1 MTENKTIRNGN
12 PQPNV
17 VQQVQKDPRTLCVEK
32 GRILRRQIRASD
44 GEAAMLFKEPRQTA
58 QADPNLE
65 NKLDPPT
72 AFSIQ
77 TLDPEDGEDIE
88 ITAKDFD
95 PDTTWWADSYILIN
109 WAPTETTSHGK
120 WKNLINVRN
129 GEIVALDN
137 ASRALHKPALH
148 WSDVVFIQWMNEC
161 QKHKDTTGQP
171 ASDLR
176 YVFRYNITNPIT
188 HSVVAGILSK
198 HGQSPEPWMECK
210 VSPNSLDGKALLGTP
225 NGVGVAYLLIQHKK
239 EFGSKRVGSIDI
251 LTVSNDSDLGTLH
264 DEQKSYA
271 LRFEIVEAN
280 PEGPVGPQ
288 QTGVKRNAMEEQH
301 EEDTP
306 TKKFRPKAG

>member
-1 MTENKTIRNGN
+1 
-12 PQPNV
+12 
-17 VQQVQKDPRTLCVEK
+17 
-32 GRILRRQIRASD
+32 
-44 GEAAMLFKEPRQTA
+44 MLFKEPRQTA

-65 NKLDPPT
+65 NKLDPLT

-77 TLDPEDGEDIE
+77 TLDPEDVEDME
-88 ITAKDFD
+88 IIAKEFD

-137 ASRALHKPALH
+137 ASRALHQPELH

-176 YVFRYNITNPIT
+176 YVFRYNITNKLT
-188 HSVVAGILSK
+188 HNVIEEILNKRK
-198 HGQSPEPWMECK
+198 HSSEPPEPWMECK
-210 VSPNSLDGKALLGTP
+210 VSPNSLDGMALLGTP
-225 NGVGVAYLLIQHKK
+225 NGVGVAYLLIQHKQ

-280 PEGPVGPQ
+280 PERPIGPER
-288 QTGVKRNAMEEQH
+288 TGVKRNAVEEQRK
-301 EEDTP
+301 EETP
-306 TKKFRPKAG
+306 TKRFRPKAE